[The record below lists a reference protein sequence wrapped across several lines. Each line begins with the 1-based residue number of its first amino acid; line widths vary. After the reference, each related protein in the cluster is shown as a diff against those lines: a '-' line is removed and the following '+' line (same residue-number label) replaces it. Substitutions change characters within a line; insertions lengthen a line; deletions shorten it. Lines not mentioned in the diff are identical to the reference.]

1 MNYYALCFVISSLSL
16 IGVLRYSI
24 FLGFQLL
31 PIYISIVIKYP
42 IIKEVLSEQS
52 FLGEINSTFFNDNTL
67 LSGTILFFS
76 YSLGIIWFY
85 FKDKN
90 YNKYLSLFLKKIC
103 VKNFNKSIPA
113 YNLIADILFLFTL
126 FFLILERLEVGL
138 L

>member
-1 MNYYALCFVISSLSL
+1 MTLYINHELLCFMFCYFLFKFNWSFK
-16 IGVLRYSI
+16 I
-24 FLGFQLL
+24 FNILGFQLL

-67 LSGTILFFS
+67 LSGTILFFF

-85 FKDKN
+85 FKNKN

-103 VKNFNKSIPA
+103 VKI
-113 YNLIADILFLFTL
+113 LIKVFLP
-126 FFLILERLEVGL
+126 II
-138 L
+138 